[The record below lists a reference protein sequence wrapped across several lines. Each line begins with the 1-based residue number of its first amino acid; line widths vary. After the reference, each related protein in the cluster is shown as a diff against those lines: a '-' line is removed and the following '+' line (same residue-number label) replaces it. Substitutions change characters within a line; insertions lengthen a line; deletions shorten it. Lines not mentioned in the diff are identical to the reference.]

1 MGVEI
6 WEGGCGMSVIRKK
19 LHQSLKTSV
28 TAGILV
34 IPAALICFP
43 VLLILTGSVMDSLEM
58 KAYLLPVFGDGEG
71 FIQWKLMPDYPT
83 FAHYGRLLFM
93 TPSFFV
99 LFWNSVKLVVCIL
112 AGQLLVGVPAA
123 WAFAAYPVRGSRTLF
138 ALYVVLMLLP
148 FQVTMLSSYL
158 VLDRLSL
165 MNTHAAI
172 ILPAVFSTFPIFLSY
187 GGFRSIPPQLFEA
200 ARIDGAG
207 ELRIFFTMGIPLGK
221 SGILSAIILGFL
233 EYWNLMEQPLAFLED
248 KALWPLSLYLP
259 EISWQQAGFALCASL
274 VTLVPAAFVFVLG
287 QDYLEQGIVY
297 SGLKE

>member
-1 MGVEI
+1 MPR
-6 WEGGCGMSVIRKK
+6 IRKNVYHIIK
-19 LHQSLKTSV
+19 KYMTVALL
-28 TAGILV
+28 LL
-34 IPAALICFP
+34 PAVLICFP
-43 VLLILTGSVMDSLEM
+43 LLLLLTGSVMDSLEM
-58 KAYLLPVFGDGEG
+58 KAYLLPAFGGGEG
-71 FIQWKLMPDYPT
+71 FIQWKLMPEYPT
-83 FAHYGRLLFM
+83 FAHFGRLLFQ

-112 AGQLLVGVPAA
+112 VGQMIVGVPAA
-123 WAFAAYPVRGSRTLF
+123 WAFAAYQVRGSRALF

-158 VLDRLSL
+158 VLDRFSL

-172 ILPAVFSTFPIFLSY
+172 ILPAVFSTFPIFLAY
-187 GGFRSIPPQLFEA
+187 GGFRALPPQLFEA

-207 ELRIFFTMGIPLGK
+207 ELRIFITIGLPLGK
-221 SGILSAIILGFL
+221 SGILSALVLGFL

-259 EISWQQAGFALCASL
+259 EISWMQAGFALCASL
-274 VTLVPAAFVFVLG
+274 ITLIPAAFVFVLG
-287 QDYLEQGIVY
+287 QDYLEQGIIY